1 MLNSITNC
9 LFILNELLK
18 MQDYVYPEQWNLKK
32 IIKLLLR
39 IIKPINF

>member
-18 MQDYVYPEQWNLKK
+18 MQDYVYPEQWNPKK